1 MAKVALIVN
10 FTVKPQHLADF
21 LTVIRAHAAGTLA
34 DEPGCV
40 RFDVLTAADA
50 SPTVILVEAYA
61 DQAAYDHYNQHP
73 DHQNFVQ
80 NVWLQEVVEF
90 LEADFVEMESGSP
103 SSTREN

>member
-50 SPTVILVEAYA
+50 SPTVILVEVYA
-61 DQAAYDHYNQHP
+61 DQAAYDLHRDSQRLRDVRPVYQH
-73 DHQNFVQ
+73 
-80 NVWLQEVVEF
+80 
-90 LEADFVEMESGSP
+90 MIESR
-103 SSTREN
+103 TLTLCDL